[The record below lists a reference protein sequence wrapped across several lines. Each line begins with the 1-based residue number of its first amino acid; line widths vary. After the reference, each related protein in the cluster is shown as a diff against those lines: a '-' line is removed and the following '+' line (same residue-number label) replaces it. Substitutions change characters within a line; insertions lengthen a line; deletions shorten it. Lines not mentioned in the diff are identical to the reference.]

1 MGCLLAPEPIR
12 RLPFSQIDPI
22 GCSVRSSGQRGKAM
36 GTKATEAQAPD
47 YFADA
52 PGYAT
57 HEVLNQA
64 GALADYDAYGDDTPF
79 VRQ

>member
-1 MGCLLAPEPIR
+1 MGIN
-12 RLPFSQIDPI
+12 
-22 GCSVRSSGQRGKAM
+22 
-36 GTKATEAQAPD
+36 ATEAPD

-64 GALADYDAYGDDTPF
+64 GALCRLRCLRE
-79 VRQ
+79 RQASSPGNEGFRRRLGR